1 MTQEQRWQDW
11 VMLAFGAWLF
21 FSPFYLG
28 YDSTTGI
35 AAANSYIVGALVAVF
50 AVCSLAN
57 PERWEERINLALGM
71 WLIIAPFVLQFH
83 ANHIAIA
90 NEIGLG
96 ILISGDA
103 LWALR
108 TNAPDAQPH

>member
-1 MTQEQRWQDW
+1 
-11 VMLAFGAWLF
+11 MLAFGAWLF

-35 AAANSYIVGALVAVF
+35 AAANAYIVGTLVAVF

-57 PERWEERINLALGM
+57 PERWEERINIALGV
-71 WLIIAPFVLQFH
+71 WLIIAPFMLQFR

-90 NEIGLG
+90 NEIILG
-96 ILISGDA
+96 ILIAADG

-108 TNAPDAQPH
+108 EQPAGTPIQ

>member
-1 MTQEQRWQDW
+1 
-11 VMLAFGAWLF
+11 MLAFGAWLF

-35 AAANSYIVGALVAVF
+35 AAANSYIIGTLVAVF

-57 PERWEERINLALGM
+57 PENWEERVNITLGV
-71 WLIIAPFVLQFH
+71 WLVIAPFVLQFR
-83 ANHIAIA
+83 ANDIAMA
-90 NEIGLG
+90 NEIVLG
-96 ILISGDA
+96 ILIAGDA

-108 TNAPDAQPH
+108 NGSPTDAQPQ

>member
-1 MTQEQRWQDW
+1 
-11 VMLAFGAWLF
+11 MLAFGAWLF

-35 AAANSYIVGALVAVF
+35 AAANSYIIGTLVAVF

-57 PERWEERINLALGM
+57 PENWEERINLSLGI
-71 WLIIAPFVLQFH
+71 WLIIAPFVLQFR
-83 ANHIAIA
+83 ANHVAMA
-90 NEIGLG
+90 NEIVLG
-96 ILISGDA
+96 ILIAGDA

-108 TNAPDAQPH
+108 NRPTDTRMQ

>member
-1 MTQEQRWQDW
+1 MTQQQRWQDW

-35 AAANSYIVGALVAVF
+35 AAANSYIVGTLVAIF

-57 PERWEERINLALGM
+57 PEQWEERINLALGI
-71 WLIIAPFVLQFH
+71 WLILAPLVLQFR
-83 ANHIAIA
+83 ANRIAMA
-90 NEIGLG
+90 NEIILG
-96 ILISGDA
+96 ILITIDA
-103 LWALR
+103 LWALHAEP
-108 TNAPDAQPH
+108 TGA